1 MPPKSDNPPSSD
13 PNSYGFIFNNKTS
26 NKGRRL
32 PKLNVPRP
40 VMIFG
45 LVCIF
50 FLVLILVLGL
60 RSKSGNS
67 SGLLDIA
74 ARQHEILRVSALAD
88 DDVKD
93 QQVKNLIASVKAI
106 LASEQQETIGYLG
119 VKEKSSSLNKYLD
132 ASTDAQLKAAVS
144 NNTIDA
150 TYLTYLKQSL
160 LAYQRVVQ
168 AESLVA
174 TTSAQPLLNS
184 AKTDSEA
191 LLSSSL
197 LSGASAN

>member
-1 MPPKSDNPPSSD
+1 
-13 PNSYGFIFNNKTS
+13 
-26 NKGRRL
+26 
-32 PKLNVPRP
+32 
-40 VMIFG
+40 MIFG

-174 TTSAQPLLNS
+174 ITSAQPLLNS

>member
-1 MPPKSDNPPSSD
+1 MPPKSNYPPASD

-26 NKGRRL
+26 SKGSRL

-40 VMIFG
+40 VKIFG

-60 RSKSGNS
+60 RGKSSNS

-74 ARQHEILRVSALAD
+74 ARQHEILRVSSLAD
-88 DDVKD
+88 EDVKD
-93 QQVKNLIASVKAI
+93 QQIKNLIASVKAT
-106 LASEQQETIGYLG
+106 LTSEQQETISYLG
-119 VKEKSSSLNKYLD
+119 VKEKSGSLNKYLD
-132 ASTDAQLKAAVS
+132 ESTDAQLKAAVS
-144 NNTIDA
+144 NNTIDG

-160 LAYQRVVQ
+160 IAYQRVVQ

-174 TTSAQPLLNS
+174 PASAQPLLDT
-184 AKTDSEA
+184 AKADSTA
-191 LLSSSL
+191 LLNSGL
-197 LSGASAN
+197 LTGASAN